1 MDHAPARVIFI
12 SRHGEKPV
20 RKDIDA
26 PIGA

>member
-12 SRHGEKPV
+12 IRIPQMLL